1 MGGGVAHVRRDSAPT
16 DGSQEPISRP
26 EGRCDRPPP
35 RVSVASIHRV
45 PPLLLPA
52 SSTPP
57 LPQGPRPWCSAGL
70 RPVETGPEPATV
82 VAHVPRCLV
91 AGTVLGKALLR
102 RMDALADVHA
112 GIRGVQPLA
121 DGIMETQAAHQ
132 RREGLPLA
140 VRRDPAGPA
149 HAQAAPA
156 PGDLRRTGP
165 THRPSLPPGRDGP
178 GRDGFLPRPP
188 PEAGRAL

>member
-121 DGIMETQAAHQ
+121 DGIMETQAA
-132 RREGLPLA
+132 
-140 VRRDPAGPA
+140 
-149 HAQAAPA
+149 PA

-188 PEAGRAL
+188 PEAGRALGPAVL